1 MQKTGALRCRSRALC
16 TKTRRQ
22 SAPFESAALFIC
34 NSNSLVESLIDN
46 VKRVLRARVEVP
58 YVNQIEFE
66 DLMKRNVPIHIFYRE
81 CAKNEFKYLGMLS
94 TIRTEVDEGV
104 SSFVL
109 RVLAF
114 KLVQCQKRG
123 NCSYRGAVHLIT
135 DTREMQTTDFDK
147 PLLRLQKQYTK

>member
-1 MQKTGALRCRSRALC
+1 MQKSGALRCRSRALC

-22 SAPFESAALFIC
+22 LSSFESAALFLC
-34 NSNSLVESLIDN
+34 SSNPLVEILIDN

-58 YVNQIEFE
+58 YVDKGELE
-66 DLMKRNVPIHIFYRE
+66 DLIKRNVPIHIFYRE
-81 CAKNEFKYLGMLS
+81 CAKHEFKYLGMLS

-109 RVLAF
+109 RVIAF

-147 PLLRLQKQYTK
+147 SLIRLQQQYSK